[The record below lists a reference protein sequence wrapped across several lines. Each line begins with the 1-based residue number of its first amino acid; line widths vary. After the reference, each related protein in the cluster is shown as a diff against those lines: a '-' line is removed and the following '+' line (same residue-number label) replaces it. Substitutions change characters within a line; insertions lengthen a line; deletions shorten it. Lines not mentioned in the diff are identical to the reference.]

1 MRKLHRHKANTA
13 AVLLA
18 VYVFGAESDN
28 GLICHNINRNSYYRS
43 ETRKLGYKDENGTW
57 HGLVDEL
64 VKRRAEVGINLL
76 AITNERKEAIDF
88 LPPILN
94 DK

>member
-1 MRKLHRHKANTA
+1 MRNLHRHKENTA
-13 AVLLA
+13 DVLLA
-18 VYVFGAESDN
+18 VYVFRALSGN
-28 GLICHNINRNSYYRS
+28 GFTYHNINRNSYYRS
-43 ETRKLGYKDENGTW
+43 DTKMLGYKDENGTW

-64 VKRRAEVGINLL
+64 VKRRAEVGINIL
-76 AITNERKEAIDF
+76 ALTSDRMDAVDF